1 MQAWLLGSLL
11 AGIKKSEDREMIV
24 EPKVR
29 EFICTTAH
37 PEGCKENVKRQIAY
51 VKEKGQVC
59 GPKKVLVIG
68 ASTGYGLS
76 SRITAAFACQAATIG
91 IMFEK
96 PSNGK
101 RTATPGWYNT
111 AAFEALAKEE
121 GLYAKSINGDAFSA
135 EIKQQAIEM
144 IKEDLGQVD
153 MVIYSLAAPRR
164 TTADNKTWSSTLK
177 TTTGAFTEKSL
188 DLRNNTIVTKTVES
202 ANDEELEGT
211 IKVMGG
217 EDWMDWMDALTNAGV
232 LAENAVTVA
241 YSYIGP
247 ELTYPIY
254 TEGTIGQAKKHLTET
269 AGRIREKH
277 PGIRAYI
284 SVNKALVTQASAAIP
299 IVPLYFAILYKVMK
313 EQGTH
318 EGCIEQ
324 ISRLFHDKLFAGEIP
339 TDEQGRIRMDD
350 WELAPQV
357 QGAVMDCWKEVDT
370 ENVETLSDIEG
381 YWEDFY
387 HMFGF
392 HFDNVDYGKDVDIQ
406 VEIPSL

>member
-1 MQAWLLGSLL
+1 
-11 AGIKKSEDREMIV
+11 MIV

-68 ASTGYGLS
+68 ASTGYGLA

-135 EIKQQAIEM
+135 EVKQQAIEM

-392 HFDNVDYGKDVDIQ
+392 HFDNVDYSKDVDIQ

>member
-1 MQAWLLGSLL
+1 
-11 AGIKKSEDREMIV
+11 MIV

-68 ASTGYGLS
+68 ASTGYGLA

-135 EIKQQAIEM
+135 EVKQQAIEM

-357 QGAVMDCWKEVDT
+357 QDAVMDCWKEVDT
-370 ENVETLSDIEG
+370 ENVKKLSDIEG

-392 HFDNVDYGKDVDIQ
+392 HFDNVDYSRDVDIQ

>member
-68 ASTGYGLS
+68 ASTGYGLA

-135 EIKQQAIEM
+135 EVKQQAIEM

-211 IKVMGG
+211 INVMGG

-392 HFDNVDYGKDVDIQ
+392 HFDNVDYSKDVDIQ

>member
-1 MQAWLLGSLL
+1 
-11 AGIKKSEDREMIV
+11 MIV

-37 PEGCKENVKRQIAY
+37 PEGCRENVKRQIAY
-51 VKEKGQVC
+51 VKEKGRVC

-68 ASTGYGLS
+68 ASTGYGLA

-91 IMFEK
+91 IMYEK

-111 AAFEALAKEE
+111 AAFEALAQEE
-121 GLYAKSINGDAFSA
+121 GLYAKSINGDAFSV
-135 EIKQQAIEM
+135 EVKQQAIEM
-144 IKEDLGQVD
+144 IKGDLGQVD

-202 ANDEELEGT
+202 ANEEELAGT

-217 EDWMDWMDALTNAGV
+217 EDWMDWIDALTKAGV
-232 LAENAVTVA
+232 LSDHAVTVA

-277 PGIRAYI
+277 PGVHAYI

-324 ISRLFHDKLFAGEIP
+324 ISRLFHDKLFADKIP

-350 WELAPQV
+350 WELAQKV

-370 ENVETLSDIEG
+370 ENVEKLSDIEG

-392 HFDNVDYGKDVDIQ
+392 HFDNVDYSRDVEIQ
-406 VEIPSL
+406 VEIPSLSCV

>member
-1 MQAWLLGSLL
+1 
-11 AGIKKSEDREMIV
+11 MIV

-37 PEGCKENVKRQIAY
+37 PEGCRENVKRQIAY

-59 GPKKVLVIG
+59 GPKKMLVIG
-68 ASTGYGLS
+68 ASTGYGLA

-111 AAFEALAKEE
+111 AAFEALAQEE

-135 EIKQQAIEM
+135 EVKQQAIEM

-277 PGIRAYI
+277 PGIQAYI

-299 IVPLYFAILYKVMK
+299 TVPLYFAILYKVMK

-339 TDEQGRIRMDD
+339 MDEQGRIRMDD

-357 QGAVMDCWKEVDT
+357 QDAVMDCWKEVDT
-370 ENVETLSDIEG
+370 ENVKKLSDIEG

-392 HFDNVDYGKDVDIQ
+392 HFDNVDYSRDVDIQ

>member
-1 MQAWLLGSLL
+1 
-11 AGIKKSEDREMIV
+11 MIV

-68 ASTGYGLS
+68 ASTGYGLA

-135 EIKQQAIEM
+135 EVKQQAIEM

-392 HFDNVDYGKDVDIQ
+392 HFDNVDYSKDVDIQ
-406 VEIPSL
+406 VEITSL

>member
-1 MQAWLLGSLL
+1 
-11 AGIKKSEDREMIV
+11 MIV

-68 ASTGYGLS
+68 ASTGYGLA

-135 EIKQQAIEM
+135 EVKQQAIEM
-144 IKEDLGQVD
+144 IKEDLSQVD

-392 HFDNVDYGKDVDIQ
+392 HFDNVDYSKDVDIQ

>member
-1 MQAWLLGSLL
+1 
-11 AGIKKSEDREMIV
+11 MIV

-37 PEGCKENVKRQIAY
+37 PEGCRENVKRQIAY
-51 VKEKGQVC
+51 VKEKGQVS
-59 GPKKVLVIG
+59 GQKKVLVIG
-68 ASTGYGLS
+68 ASTGYGLA

-135 EIKQQAIEM
+135 EVKQQAIEM

-232 LAENAVTVA
+232 LAEKAVTVA

-324 ISRLFHDKLFAGEIP
+324 ISRLFHEKLFAGEIP

-370 ENVETLSDIEG
+370 ENVEILSDIEG

-392 HFDNVDYGKDVDIQ
+392 HFDNVDYSKDVDIQ

>member
-1 MQAWLLGSLL
+1 
-11 AGIKKSEDREMIV
+11 MIV

-68 ASTGYGLS
+68 ASTGYGLA
-76 SRITAAFACQAATIG
+76 SRITSAFACQAATIG

-135 EIKQQAIEM
+135 EVKQQAIEM

-392 HFDNVDYGKDVDIQ
+392 HFDNVDYSKDVDIQ

>member
-1 MQAWLLGSLL
+1 
-11 AGIKKSEDREMIV
+11 MIV

-37 PEGCKENVKRQIAY
+37 PDGCKENVKRQIAY

-68 ASTGYGLS
+68 ASTGYGLA

-135 EIKQQAIEM
+135 EVKQQAIEM

-211 IKVMGG
+211 IKVKGG

-392 HFDNVDYGKDVDIQ
+392 HFDNVDYSKDVDIQ

>member
-1 MQAWLLGSLL
+1 
-11 AGIKKSEDREMIV
+11 MIV

-37 PEGCKENVKRQIAY
+37 PEGCRENVKRQIAY
-51 VKEKGQVC
+51 VKGKGEVR

-68 ASTGYGLS
+68 ASTGYGLA

-135 EIKQQAIEM
+135 EVKQQAIEM

-392 HFDNVDYGKDVDIQ
+392 HFDNVDYSKDVDIQ

>member
-1 MQAWLLGSLL
+1 
-11 AGIKKSEDREMIV
+11 MIV

-37 PEGCKENVKRQIAY
+37 PDGCKENVKRQIAY

-68 ASTGYGLS
+68 ASTGYGLA

-135 EIKQQAIEM
+135 EVKQQAIEM

-357 QGAVMDCWKEVDT
+357 QRAVMDCWKEVDT

-392 HFDNVDYGKDVDIQ
+392 HFDNVDYSKDVDIQ

>member
-1 MQAWLLGSLL
+1 
-11 AGIKKSEDREMIV
+11 MIV

-37 PEGCKENVKRQIAY
+37 PEGCRENVKRQIAY

-59 GPKKVLVIG
+59 GPKKMLVIG
-68 ASTGYGLS
+68 ASTGYGLA

-111 AAFEALAKEE
+111 AAFEALAQEE

-135 EIKQQAIEM
+135 EVKQQAIEM

-277 PGIRAYI
+277 PGIQAYI

-339 TDEQGRIRMDD
+339 MDEQGRIRMDD

-357 QGAVMDCWKEVDT
+357 QDAVMDCWKEVDT
-370 ENVETLSDIEG
+370 ENVKKLSDIEG

-392 HFDNVDYGKDVDIQ
+392 HFDNVDYSRDVDIQ

>member
-1 MQAWLLGSLL
+1 
-11 AGIKKSEDREMIV
+11 MIV

-68 ASTGYGLS
+68 ASTGYGLA

-135 EIKQQAIEM
+135 EVKQQAIEM

-370 ENVETLSDIEG
+370 ENVETLSDVEG

-392 HFDNVDYGKDVDIQ
+392 HFDNVDYSKDVDIQ